1 MQYCTSSEKKIR
13 DEYMNIRRY
22 EMNMKSTEK
31 YRNSAKT
38 IRAAKNS
45 YGDKIV
51 EKEGETYVLG
61 GF

>member
-1 MQYCTSSEKKIR
+1 MQYCTSSDKKIR
-13 DEYMNIRRY
+13 DEYKKIRDEY
-22 EMNMKSTEK
+22 EK
-31 YRNSAKT
+31 YRKVQKQRKT
-38 IRAAKNS
+38 RRAAKKS